1 MSGSNIGRAL
11 EKIIGAE
18 GENDIAVPRYDNT
31 IRQRRF
37 EYEDGVI
44 ARSVEA
50 REQIMRMAQPFVFSA
65 EELDAQHIIVRGD
78 HNPVAASLL
87 KDLRN
92 RVTLKKSGLG
102 ATVLVTSIG
111 ETSQSSYLARN
122 LAATIASDESRT
134 SLLLELKKTGSML
147 TKKESVPVSFSSFIN
162 DDAIPAGEVIHPTG
176 VPRMRVIPFG
186 DEEFLNYEYLR
197 STRTRILIKDVTRR
211 YPRERFTIIDAPP
224 IDDVSDVELLNEYAD
239 QIILCLPYGKISES
253 KLKKGLLK
261 IDKNKLLGTVLSGT
275 PRMKRLSAK
284 AR

>member
-65 EELDAQHIIVRGD
+65 EELDAQHIIVRED